1 MVSRPPQLARRFFD
15 RFEPVHA
22 TTYFAPEV
30 RTALEAMG
38 FTGFWRGYFAARSAP
53 LGRVPA
59 EVVTAVFFNF
69 PAERITRS
77 VPAIWEVAE
86 PATVLAVRV
95 SSAVAALGRYGVTDD
110 LPGVAEAAELAG
122 AAARSAPLDGRPL
135 FAANAALPWPD
146 TPVAALWHATTLL
159 REHRG
164 DGHVAALVIEGLTG
178 RESNVLHVAAGAV
191 PAAFIKR
198 SRDYTDE
205 EWEACVEALANRGL
219 LTARGTLTDRGRAMK
234 DRIEEHT
241 DELALTA
248 LRDLNDV
255 EVERLFG
262 VLTPLTRLVVAGG
275 DIPATTPMGLRRDE
289 LDDDSA
295 RL

>member
-1 MVSRPPQLARRFFD
+1 MVDRQPLLARRFFD

-22 TTYFAPEV
+22 ITYFAPEV
-30 RTALEAMG
+30 RTALDALG

-69 PAERITRS
+69 AAERVNRC
-77 VPAIWEVAE
+77 VPAIWEVAD
-86 PATVLAVRV
+86 PAAVLAVRL
-95 SSAVAALGRYGVTDD
+95 SSAVAALRRYGVTDD

-122 AAARSAPLDGRPL
+122 AAARGAPLDGRPL
-135 FAANAALPWPD
+135 FAANRALPWPD

-164 DGHVAALVIEGLTG
+164 DGHVAALVAEGIGG
-178 RESNVLHVAAGAV
+178 REANVLHVAAGAV

-205 EWEACVEALANRGL
+205 EWDSCVAGLSSRGL
-219 LTARGTLTDRGRAMK
+219 LTAAGDLTEAGRTCKKRVEERTDRA
-234 DRIEEHT
+234 
-241 DELALTA
+241 ALSA
-248 LRDLNDV
+248 LSALDDDGV
-255 EVERLFG
+255 TRLFAA
-262 VLTPLTRLVVAGG
+262 LTPLTRLVVAGG
-275 DIPATTPMGLRRDE
+275 DLPVATPMGLRRDE

>member
-1 MVSRPPQLARRFFD
+1 
-15 RFEPVHA
+15 
-22 TTYFAPEV
+22 
-30 RTALEAMG
+30 MG

-86 PATVLAVRV
+86 PAAVLAVRV

-110 LPGVAEAAELAG
+110 LPGVAEAAELTG

-135 FAANAALPWPD
+135 FAANSALPWPD

-205 EWEACVEALANRGL
+205 EWEACVEALATRGL
-219 LTARGTLTDRGRAMK
+219 LTAGGTLTDRGRAMK
-234 DRIEEHT
+234 DRIEERT

-248 LRDLNDV
+248 LRDLNDD
-255 EVERLFG
+255 EVERLFAT
-262 VLTPLTRLVVAGG
+262 LTPLTRVVVAGG